1 MSEKSPITTHILDL
15 GTGNPAADVAV
26 TLVRV
31 TDAGE
36 QPVAEGR
43 TDADGRLSHWFEG
56 PLVAGTYQ
64 IRFATGDWYQAQG
77 KTAFH
82 PRVSIDFVVSDLD
95 RHYHVPLLLN
105 QFGYSTYR
113 GS

>member
-31 TDAGE
+31 TESGT
-36 QPVAEGR
+36 QPVGEGR
-43 TDADGRLSHWFEG
+43 TDADGRLSHWFKG
-56 PLVAGTYQ
+56 PLEAGAYRL
-64 IRFATGDWYQAQG
+64 RFATGDWYKAQG

-82 PRVSIDFVVSDLD
+82 PVISIDFQITDLD
-95 RHYHVPLLLN
+95 RHYHVPLLVN
-105 QFGYSTYR
+105 QYGYSTYR